1 MSNSALIPAGSRLP
15 QARAWVHPGPI
26 EAQRITHCVA
36 PQGRHLRIALPPG
49 ATLFDGLVQPL
60 AALGIHNA
68 ALNILA
74 GEFERLVY
82 CVAPPDP
89 TGRVAAAYT
98 EPNDAGQSFLL
109 TANATLGSNAAGQ
122 PVVHC
127 HAGLRD
133 SDGRLRGG
141 HLLPQVCV
149 VGRHGLVAFAVELQ
163 GFAVQVGY
171 DPETTLSFFK
181 PTALDDASGRSAMHR
196 ESRK

>member
-1 MSNSALIPAGSRLP
+1 MSSRALLPAGSRLP
-15 QARAWVHPGPI
+15 QPRAWVHPGPI
-26 EAQRITHCVA
+26 EAQRITRCIA
-36 PQGRHLRIALPPG
+36 QQGRHLRIVLPPG
-49 ATLFDGLVQPL
+49 VSLFDGLVQPL
-60 AALGIHNA
+60 AALEIHNA
-68 ALNILA
+68 AFNILA

-98 EPNDAGQSFLL
+98 EPNDVGQSYLL
-109 TANATLGSNAAGQ
+109 AANATLGSNEAGR

-141 HLLPQVCV
+141 HLLPQACV

-181 PTALDDASGRSAMHR
+181 PTPPADGPGCPVMHK
-196 ESRK
+196 ESKS